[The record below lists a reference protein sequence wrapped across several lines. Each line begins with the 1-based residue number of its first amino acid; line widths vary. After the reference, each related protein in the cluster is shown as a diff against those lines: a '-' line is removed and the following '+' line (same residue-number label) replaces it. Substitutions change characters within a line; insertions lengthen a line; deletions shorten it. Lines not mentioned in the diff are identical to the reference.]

1 MNQIY
6 ALDPTTCLFAT
17 GLVLGGVRRVH
28 VLPGDAPLAPRGPVH
43 VLLYWVDGTTCPAVR
58 CRHAPR
64 PTVTNS
70 VLYILPL
77 AVCGHIIMAIFFY
90 LAKRAL
96 TCRLLVGLLLLA
108 AFVMMRITGGLRTT
122 SQRSTREWPGAE
134 ENEDPADHVG
144 TAPESGGGGTHP
156 RSAAELRAYLN
167 AIEMYM
173 PPLSRTL
180 LDDIYAAAAR
190 SARSASD
197 DAQR

>member
-1 MNQIY
+1 MHTCRRLVLQVVCIAFMFCP
-6 ALDPTTCLFAT
+6 ALPMLLPLACLFMYFS
-17 GLVLGGVRRVH
+17 
-28 VLPGDAPLAPRGPVH
+28 
-43 VLLYWVDGTTCPAVR
+43 YWVDRYNLLRVFKPPPRTTDR
-58 CRHAPR
+58 
-64 PTVTNS
+64 TVTNS

-90 LAKRAL
+90 SRQA
-96 TCRLLVGLLLLA
+96 RLDVPLIYYVGLLLLA